1 MGKKLQL
8 DFTIEKMTDSDRELA
23 KRTRKTDSAGQH
35 IAEALIAT
43 KVKAPRIV
51 VAGEL
56 DEKQL
61 RSLAGTVNE
70 YLKKGNSKL
79 RVIQRI
85 DNDGT
90 KLLLLRDA
98 GAQE

>member
-8 DFTIEKMTDSDRELA
+8 NFTVDKMTDKDRELA

-35 IAEALIAT
+35 IAEALLET
-43 KVKAPRIV
+43 KIKAPRII

-70 YLKKGNSKL
+70 YLKKASSKL

-85 DNDGT
+85 DADGT

-98 GAQE
+98 GVVD

>member
-8 DFTIEKMTDSDRELA
+8 EFSLDKMTDHDRELV
-23 KRTRKTDSAGQH
+23 KRTRKTDSAGEH
-35 IAEALIAT
+35 IADALLNT
-43 KVKAPRIV
+43 KIKTPRIV

-56 DEKQL
+56 DERQL

-70 YLKKGNSKL
+70 YLKKASSKL

-85 DNDGT
+85 DADGT
-90 KLLLLRDA
+90 KLLLIKD
-98 GAQE
+98 GAVEE